1 MSEIKQDLLEL
12 VQESMIPEVEA
23 YLEELHELIKENK
36 QTDEDMEEIKEMETF
51 LVELQNII
59 LAIKEDKI
67 DDIQAE
73 EIYENIANL
82 VEGEEEQE

>member
-82 VEGEEEQE
+82 VEEEEE

>member
-1 MSEIKQDLLEL
+1 MSEIKRDLLEL

-82 VEGEEEQE
+82 VEGEEE

>member
-82 VEGEEEQE
+82 VEGEEE

>member
-12 VQESMIPEVEA
+12 VQETMIPEVEA

-67 DDIQAE
+67 DDTQAE

-82 VEGEEEQE
+82 VEGEEE